1 MTIVAAAIIE
11 SSRIGGYFQRGFLF
25 VLGPIAASFVHL
37 MLSPKRE
44 YDADREAAA
53 LCDSPHGL
61 ADGLIRLE
69 QSMGLVQFQASPATE
84 PLYTADPFAN
94 EGLAAQFQTHPPLGE
109 RVRAAAR
116 PRRGVA
122 RPASGSMTKGPFR
135 GPCLK

>member
-1 MTIVAAAIIE
+1 
-11 SSRIGGYFQRGFLF
+11 
-25 VLGPIAASFVHL
+25 

-44 YDADREAAA
+44 YDADRDAAA

-109 RVRAAAR
+109 RVQRLRDLDEGWRDRLRAA
-116 PRRGVA
+116 
-122 RPASGSMTKGPFR
+122 
-135 GPCLK
+135 

>member
-1 MTIVAAAIIE
+1 MAAAIIE

-44 YDADREAAA
+44 YDADRYAAA

-61 ADGLIRLE
+61 ADALIRLE

-84 PLYTADPFAN
+84 PLYTADPFA
-94 EGLAAQFQTHPPLGE
+94 E
-109 RVRAAAR
+109 RGAGGAVPDTSAAR
-116 PRRGVA
+116 RA
-122 RPASGSMTKGPFR
+122 RASGCATSTRVGATGFAQHDKGPLS
-135 GPCLK
+135 GPRV